1 MSYVSFDGLVERFA
15 DQIYGGIKGRLRQ
28 ALVTELYAR
37 HLAADMNRSLRVL
50 DAGGGL
56 GQMSAWLLE
65 GGHQVDY
72 FDVSAEMVEHT
83 ARVLSDCI
91 ETGALSVRHDSVLS
105 FAPEQNY
112 DLVVVHA
119 LLEWL
124 DEPAVA
130 LQRVMNWVRPGG
142 VLGVLV
148 YNRHMLA
155 MRNLMRGT
163 LAKVRDDQ
171 LGGDGRGLTPI
182 SPLDPSAVRTQLE
195 VGGYSVISQA
205 GIRTF
210 SDLTEPTVLSWYD
223 EDEVLAM
230 ERQLCEQAPYRDLG
244 RYVLLLARRLTS
256 GSHPIQRSGI
266 SA

>member
-1 MSYVSFDGLVERFA
+1 MSYISFDGLVDRFA

-28 ALVTELYAR
+28 ALLTDLYAT
-37 HLAADMNRSLRVL
+37 HLASELSDSLRVL

-65 GGHQVDY
+65 GGHRVDY

-83 ARVLSDCI
+83 ASVLADCVEAGVLSVQQ
-91 ETGALSVRHDSVLS
+91 GSVLS
-105 FAPEQNY
+105 FEPERSY

-119 LLEWL
+119 VLEWL
-124 DEPAVA
+124 ETPDLA
-130 LQRVMNWVRPGG
+130 LQRMMTWVRPGG
-142 VLGVLV
+142 VLGVMV

-163 LAKVRDDQ
+163 LAKVREDQ

-182 SPLDPSAVRTQLE
+182 SPLDPSAVRAQLE
-195 VGGYSVISQA
+195 EGGYTVISQA

-223 EDEVLAM
+223 EAEVLEM

-244 RYVLLLARRLTS
+244 RYVLFLARRDV
-256 GSHPIQRSGI
+256 
-266 SA
+266 